1 MSVAVAEEPRVLH
14 NTVPGRV
21 RVHVPG
27 WSGQGKRSIETR
39 LREVQG
45 VRSAQAN
52 ALTGNILIQFDPQ
65 VTHEQTI
72 LAMLNSLVTDAS
84 GEPENEPVPP
94 PMVREKHGRTIRAR
108 IAVRGL
114 DRNPILAK
122 RVVEALERH
131 PGVRANASLLTG
143 RVLVEFTEHK
153 VDLEDLVA
161 EVADLELP
169 ELPGETRPAYPLD
182 PGPLLQSAIRFSGA
196 TLGLG
201 LLTTRRLLHIQEPLP
216 GAHTASHIASI
227 LAILQSIPPVRYG
240 LRKLLGRTLSSL
252 LLNVPSII
260 TLTLAGRQLG
270 LIVNSLDALRLLTE
284 ESARRS
290 AWRRYEERIE
300 HAAPAQPG
308 AVIRLES
315 GERTPLAAKVIEG
328 TGTAI
333 GLDGMPLP
341 VTPGSTIPPGARLY
355 GGPFVLQLL
364 AEESFEAF
372 MPTPRPSPPAPSIF
386 ERYLQVMGAVSLV
399 YTAATALLTRSL
411 NQTLAA
417 LLLVTPRTAM
427 IGEEHAEI
435 GAAARMIRAG
445 VIVVGTRANRNYRR
459 PDAVF
464 LDGVRPLTDG
474 LELGGAWPMTNDYD
488 TAEILVLAA
497 GVAAAAGSPW
507 GGAFRAANGVT
518 MSNGTFDGRVATAS
532 ADGVQY
538 SLGPVEDWSAI
549 PEAARLRQ
557 RGDYVLLLRSDRE
570 EQPIGVFALRP
581 KLASGV
587 SDLVE
592 ACQRYGVELRVISSG
607 DQIAVQALARRAH
620 VSLLES
626 NDAVEAI
633 RAKQKE
639 GALVAFVSD
648 HAGAASGFAAC
659 DLAIGVTDGNSRL
672 PVQADLLAPDLTA
685 IAAILEASVRRDATV
700 RDSVGL
706 AGVSNITGAVWGF
719 RGRPG
724 LMHAA
729 RAVTITSLIAIADG
743 WLRLM
748 GGERQRSTILHL
760 FDPHPER
767 WGRRSAEQAL
777 QVLNSSPQGLS
788 SAQAA
793 ERLHKAPPEARRNS
807 LLTAFLEQVNSPL
820 IAIYAAGAGL
830 SLFTGA
836 VGDFVIIGAT
846 ILANVAVG
854 VWQEHKA
861 NRVAAAL
868 ATLSTSTA
876 RVLRDGQSVTIPANE
891 VVPGDVLLL
900 APGDRI
906 AADARLLSSH
916 GLEVDE
922 AALTGESVPVSKAP
936 AGGTDASRIVMEGS
950 DVTTGTGHAV
960 VVAVGRQTRMGATA
974 AALSTDEME
983 QSPLGVRLNRMLR
996 VLLPLSIGGGGIVL
1010 ASGFLRRIPLASLLA
1025 IGMTTILAAIPEGL
1039 PLLASVGEAG
1049 VARRLS
1055 DQDAVVRRLSAV
1067 EALGRVDV
1075 ACADKTGTLTKGQL
1089 ALSMVADY
1097 DQEAKVPGELSTD
1110 LRRVLVTA
1118 ALASPHPSA
1127 QDAKAHPTD
1136 VAIIQGVVDA
1146 GLGEQLHVKH
1156 VAELPFDPVRSFHAT
1171 VAQEYLCVKGA
1182 PEALIPRCS
1191 WMFEHGEKRP
1201 LDEHGQHEW
1210 LDLSRRLAERG
1221 LRVLMVAE
1229 GSPDTPL
1236 DNPRGLTALGFVG
1249 ISDPL
1254 RPDVQ
1259 AAVHR
1264 CREAG
1269 VRVIMITG
1277 DHPATARTI
1286 AQEAGLL
1293 DKDGEVLT
1301 GAEVLGLQNSELDE
1315 RLEHAV
1321 VIARTTPLDKLRII
1335 ESLQR
1340 RGHTVAMTGDGVND
1354 APALRLADVG
1364 VAMGR
1369 GGTEVA
1375 RQVADVVLV
1384 DDDFSTLVEA
1394 LIEGRSYWRNIR
1406 RALGLLLGG
1415 NLGELGLVVGASLL
1429 GLNFPLTARQ
1439 ILSMNV
1445 ITDLLPATAVALQQ
1459 PEHHSLAG
1467 LDREGAAA
1475 LGTPLRNEIFR
1486 RASISAGPALVS
1498 YLVML
1503 GAGTLPEARAVAY
1516 ASIIATQLAQTLDAG
1531 RAEGRLTRSVFGA
1544 VAGSTGMLIA
1554 TLGVPPLR
1562 TFLNL
1567 VMPGPLGW
1575 ALIGSGALLA
1585 VVLNRV
1591 LASPAFVHLALP
1603 QPLASRVALLNP
1615 VQQPEYRQS

>member
-1 MSVAVAEEPRVLH
+1 MSVAVAEKLH
-14 NTVPGRV
+14 VIHTLAGRV
-21 RVHVPG
+21 RVHLPG
-27 WSGQGKRSIETR
+27 WSGQGRRSIEAQ
-39 LREVQG
+39 LREVPG
-45 VRSAQAN
+45 VWSVQAN
-52 ALTGNILIQFDPQ
+52 PLTGNVLIQFDPAITQ
-65 VTHEQTI
+65 EQTI
-72 LAMLNSLVTDAS
+72 LAVLRSL
-84 GEPENEPVPP
+84 EPDTTGTPDDEPPLPP
-94 PMVREKHGRTIRAR
+94 AIRERQGRIIRAR

-114 DRNPILAK
+114 DRDPQLAK
-122 RVVEALERH
+122 RVVDHLKRR
-131 PGVRANASLLTG
+131 PGVHAEVSQLTG

-153 VDLEDLVA
+153 ANLEDLIA
-161 EVADLELP
+161 EVVDLELP

-182 PGPLLQSAIRFSGA
+182 PGPLIQSVIRLSGA

-201 LLTTRRLLHIQEPLP
+201 LLTTRRLLHVREPLP
-216 GAHTASHIASI
+216 GARTALQIASI
-227 LAILQSIPPVRYG
+227 LAILQSIPPIRYG
-240 LRKLLGRTLSSL
+240 LRKLLGQTVSSL
-252 LLNVPSII
+252 LFNVPSII
-260 TLTLAGRQLG
+260 TFTLAGSQLG
-270 LIVNSLDALRLLTE
+270 LVVNGLEALRLLTE
-284 ESARRS
+284 EIARRS
-290 AWRRYEERIE
+290 AWRRYEERVE
-300 HAAPAQPG
+300 HAAPAQPD
-308 AVIRLES
+308 AVIHLES

-328 TGTAI
+328 TGTAS
-333 GLDGMPLP
+333 GPDGMPLP

-355 GGPFVLQLL
+355 GGPFVLKLQ
-364 AEESFEAF
+364 AGESFQAF
-372 MPTPRPSPPAPSIF
+372 IPMPRPSPPTPSIF
-386 ERYLQVMGAVSLV
+386 ERYLQAMGPVSLA
-399 YTAATALLTRSL
+399 YTGVTALLTRSL
-411 NQTLAA
+411 SRTLAA

-427 IGEEHAEI
+427 IGAENAEL
-435 GAAARMIRAG
+435 GAVARMIRAG
-445 VIVVGTRANRNYRR
+445 VIIAGTRTNRSYRR

-464 LDGVRPLTDG
+464 LDGVRLLTDG
-474 LELGGAWPMTNDYD
+474 LELSGAWSMTNDYD
-488 TAEILVLAA
+488 TAEILAIAA
-497 GVAAAAGSPW
+497 SAAAAAGSPW

-518 MSNGTFDGRVATAS
+518 MSSGTFDSKVATAS
-532 ADGVQY
+532 VDGVQY

-557 RGDYVLLLRSDRE
+557 RGNYVLVLRSDRE
-570 EQPIGVFALRP
+570 EQPLGVFALRP
-581 KLASGV
+581 QLASGV

-607 DQIAVQALARRAH
+607 DQIAVQAVARRAH

-648 HAGAASGFAAC
+648 NAGAAPGFAAC
-659 DLAIGVTDGNSRL
+659 DLAIGVTDGSSRL

-685 IAAILEASVRRDATV
+685 VAAILEATVCRGATV

-706 AGVSNITGAVWGF
+706 AVVSNIIGGVWDF

-724 LMHAA
+724 LRHAG
-729 RAVTITSLIAIADG
+729 RAVSIASLIAIADG

-748 GGERQRSTILHL
+748 GGERQRSTIFHL

-767 WGRRSAEQAL
+767 WGQRSVEQVL
-777 QVLNSSPQGLS
+777 HVLNSSPEGLS

-793 ERLHKAPPEARRNS
+793 ERLHKVPPEARRNS
-807 LLTAFLEQVNSPL
+807 LLMAFLEQINSPL

-846 ILANVAVG
+846 ILANITLG

-861 NRVAAAL
+861 NQVAAAL

-876 RVLRDGQSVTIPANE
+876 RVLRDGRSVTIPASE

-936 AGGTDASRIVMEGS
+936 IGGTDASRTVMEGS

-974 AALSTDEME
+974 AALSTGEME

-996 VLLPLSIGGGGIVL
+996 VLLPLSIGGGGIIL
-1010 ASGFLRRIPLASLLA
+1010 ASGFLRRIPLASLLT

-1049 VARRLS
+1049 VARRLG

-1075 ACADKTGTLTKGQL
+1075 ACTDKTGTLTKGQL

-1097 DQEAKVPGELSTD
+1097 DQEARVPGELSTD
-1110 LRRVLVTA
+1110 LRHVLVTA

-1136 VAIIQGVVDA
+1136 VAIIQGAVDA
-1146 GLGEQLHVKH
+1146 GLGQQLHVKH
-1156 VAELPFDPVRSFHAT
+1156 EAELSFDPVRSFHVT
-1171 VAQEYLCVKGA
+1171 VAQGYLCVKGA
-1182 PEALIPRCS
+1182 PEALIPRCN
-1191 WMFEHGEKRP
+1191 WMLKHGEKRP
-1201 LDEHGQHEW
+1201 LGENGQHEW

-1301 GAEVLGLQNSELDE
+1301 GAEVLELQNSELDE
-1315 RLEHAV
+1315 RLERAV

-1335 ESLQR
+1335 EGLQR

-1369 GGTEVA
+1369 AGTEVA

-1415 NLGELGLVVGASLL
+1415 NLGELGLVVGASLV

-1486 RASISAGPALVS
+1486 RAITSAGPALVS
-1498 YLVML
+1498 YLIML
-1503 GAGTLPEARAVAY
+1503 VSSTLPEARTVAY
-1516 ASIIATQLAQTLDAG
+1516 ASIVATQLAQTLDAG
-1531 RAEGRLTRSVFGA
+1531 RSAGGLTRSVFAA
-1544 VAGSTGMLIA
+1544 VAGSTAVLLA
-1554 TLGVPPLR
+1554 TLTMPPLR
-1562 TFLNL
+1562 DFLTL
-1567 VMPGPLGW
+1567 VTPSPFGW
-1575 ALIGSGALLA
+1575 ALIGAGALIA
-1585 VVLNRV
+1585 VVMSRV
-1591 LASPAFVHLALP
+1591 LAVASPVRSAFTLPSASSITQLA
-1603 QPLASRVALLNP
+1603 P
-1615 VQQPEYRQS
+1615 VQS

>member
-1 MSVAVAEEPRVLH
+1 MSVAVAEEPCVLH
-14 NTVPGRV
+14 TVPGRI

-45 VRSAQAN
+45 VRSVQAN
-52 ALTGNILIQFDPQ
+52 ALTGNILVQFDPT
-65 VTHEQTI
+65 VTNEQSI
-72 LAMLNSLVTDAS
+72 LAMVSLLVSDAS
-84 GEPENEPVPP
+84 GEPENYPAPP
-94 PMVREKHGRTIRAR
+94 PVVREKHGLTIRAR

-114 DRNPILAK
+114 DRDPQLAK

-131 PGVRANASLLTG
+131 PGVRASANLLTG

-153 VDLEDLVA
+153 TDLEDLIA
-161 EVADLELP
+161 EVVDMELP
-169 ELPGETRPAYPLD
+169 ELPLEARPAHPLD
-182 PGPLLQSAIRFSGA
+182 PGPLIQSVIRFSGSM
-196 TLGLG
+196 LGLG
-201 LLTTRRLLHIQEPLP
+201 VLTTRQLLKIQEPLP
-216 GAHTASHIASI
+216 GASTASQIASI
-227 LAILQSIPPVRYG
+227 LAILQSIPPIRYG
-240 LRKLLGRTLSSL
+240 LRKLLGQTVSGL
-252 LLNVPSII
+252 LMSVPSII
-260 TLTLAGRQLG
+260 TLTIAGRELG
-270 LIVNSLDALRLLTE
+270 LALNGLESLRLLT
-284 ESARRS
+284 AVNAQRS
-290 AWRRYEERIE
+290 AWRRYEEREE
-300 HAAPAQPG
+300 HAAPAQPD

-315 GERTPLAAKVIEG
+315 GERTPLAAKLMEG

-341 VTPGSTIPPGARLY
+341 VTQGNTIPPGARLY
-355 GGPFVLQLL
+355 GGPFVLKLQ

-372 MPTPRPSPPAPSIF
+372 IPTPRSSPPTPSIF
-386 ERYLQVMGAVSLV
+386 ERYLQVMGPVSLV

-411 NQTLAA
+411 SQTLAA

-427 IGEEHAEI
+427 IGSETAEL
-435 GAAARMIRAG
+435 GAVARMIRAG
-445 VIVVGTRANRNYRR
+445 VIVIGTRTNRSYRR
-459 PDAVF
+459 PDAFF
-464 LDGVRPLTDG
+464 LDGVRLLTDG
-474 LELGGAWPMTNDYD
+474 LELSGAWPMTNDYD
-488 TAEILVLAA
+488 TAEILAIAA
-497 GVAAAAGSPW
+497 GVSAAAGSPW
-507 GGAFRAANGVT
+507 GGAFRAASGVT
-518 MSNGTFDGRVATAS
+518 MSNGTFDGKVATAS

-557 RGDYVLLLRSDRE
+557 RGDYVLVLRSDRE
-570 EQPIGVFALRP
+570 EQPLGVFALRP

-592 ACQRYGVELRVISSG
+592 ACQRYGVELGVISSG
-607 DQIAVQALARRAH
+607 DQIAVQAVAQRAH
-620 VSLLES
+620 VLLLES
-626 NDAVEAI
+626 NDPVEAI

-648 HAGAASGFAAC
+648 NAGAAPGFTAC
-659 DLAIGVTDGNSRL
+659 DLAIGVTDGSSRL
-672 PVQADLLAPDLTA
+672 PVRADLLAPDLTA
-685 IAAILEASVRRDATV
+685 MAAILEASVRRDATA

-706 AGVSNITGAVWGF
+706 SVVSNITGAVWGF

-729 RAVTITSLIAIADG
+729 RAVSITSLIAIADG
-743 WLRLM
+743 WLRLL
-748 GGERQRSTILHL
+748 GGERQRSTIFHL

-767 WGRRSAEQAL
+767 WGQRSVEQVL
-777 QVLNSSPQGLS
+777 HVLNSSPEGLS

-793 ERLHKAPPEARRNS
+793 ERLHNTPPEARRNS
-807 LLTAFLEQVNSPL
+807 LLTAFLEQINSPL

-846 ILANVAVG
+846 ILANVGVG

-861 NRVAAAL
+861 DRVAAAL
-868 ATLSTSTA
+868 ATMSTSTA
-876 RVLRDGQSVTIPANE
+876 HVQRDGHSVTIPVNE
-891 VVPGDVLLL
+891 VVPGDMLLL

-936 AGGTDASRIVMEGS
+936 TGGTDASRTVMEGS

-974 AALSTDEME
+974 AALSGDEME

-1010 ASGFLRRIPLASLLA
+1010 ASGFIRRIPLASLLA

-1049 VARRLS
+1049 VARRLAGR
-1055 DQDAVVRRLSAV
+1055 DAVVRRLSAV

-1075 ACADKTGTLTKGQL
+1075 ACTDKTGTLTKGQL

-1097 DQEAKVPGELSTD
+1097 DQEAKVPGELSAA
-1110 LRRVLVTA
+1110 LRHVLLTA
-1118 ALASPHPSA
+1118 AFASPHPSA

-1136 VAIIQGVVDA
+1136 VAIIQGAVDA
-1146 GLGEQLHVKH
+1146 GLDKQLHEKH
-1156 VAELPFDPVRSFHAT
+1156 EAELAFDPVRSFHVT
-1171 VAQEYLCVKGA
+1171 VAQGHLCIKGA

-1191 WMFEHGEKRP
+1191 WMLEHGEKRP
-1201 LDEHGQHEW
+1201 LDENGQHQW
-1210 LDLSRRLAERG
+1210 LALSRRLAERG
-1221 LRVLMVAE
+1221 LRILMVAE
-1229 GSPDTPL
+1229 GSPATPL

-1254 RPDVQ
+1254 RPTVQ

-1301 GAEVLGLQNSELDE
+1301 GAEILELQNSELDE

-1321 VIARTTPLDKLRII
+1321 VIARATPLDKLRII

-1340 RGHTVAMTGDGVND
+1340 HGNTVAMTGDGVND

-1369 GGTEVA
+1369 AGTEVA

-1394 LIEGRSYWRNIR
+1394 LVEGRSYWRNIR

-1415 NLGELGLVVGASLL
+1415 NLGELGLIVGASLM

-1467 LDREGAAA
+1467 LDREGEAA
-1475 LGTPLRNEIFR
+1475 LGRPLRNEIFR
-1486 RASISAGPALVS
+1486 RAIISAGPALAS
-1498 YLVML
+1498 YLIML
-1503 GAGTLPEARAVAY
+1503 GSSTLPEARSVAY
-1516 ASIIATQLAQTLDAG
+1516 SSIIATQLTQTLDAG

-1544 VAGSTGMLIA
+1544 VASSTGMLIA

-1575 ALIGSGALLA
+1575 ALIGGGALLA
-1585 VVLNRV
+1585 VALDRV
-1591 LASPAFVHLALP
+1591 LAPPALRKLDPTLQLPALP
-1603 QPLASRVALLNP
+1603 LRLATVPKFA
-1615 VQQPEYRQS
+1615 Q